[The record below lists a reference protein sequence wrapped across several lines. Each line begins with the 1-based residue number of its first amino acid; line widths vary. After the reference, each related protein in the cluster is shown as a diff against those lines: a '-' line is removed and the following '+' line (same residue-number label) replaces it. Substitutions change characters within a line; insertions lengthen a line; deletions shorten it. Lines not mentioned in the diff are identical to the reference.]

1 MSWWVENSASDN
13 LVVTDTK
20 CISRTWVVSFN
31 NRKYVETG
39 DLLYGL
45 AADWRGHKM

>member
-1 MSWWVENSASDN
+1 MEEEEARELVGRELASDN

-39 DLLYGL
+39 DLL
-45 AADWRGHKM
+45 